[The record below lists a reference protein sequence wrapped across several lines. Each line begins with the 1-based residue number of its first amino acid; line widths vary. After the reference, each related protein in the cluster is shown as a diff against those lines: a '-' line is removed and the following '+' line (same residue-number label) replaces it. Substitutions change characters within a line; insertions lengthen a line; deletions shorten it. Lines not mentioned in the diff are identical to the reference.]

1 MSDAFF
7 TRRSLLTA
15 SSMAALGLITGC
27 QTAPTPPPT
36 AAAATPPPPS
46 GNNRYNSVYGAMLD
60 EGFQIPAVPWDK
72 IESRFLRQ
80 EVANNTGVG
89 AGKVVVET
97 SRHHLYFTMPGG
109 RAMRYGVGLGREGFE
124 WSGRG
129 DVRRKAKWPKWH
141 PPAEMIDREP
151 ELEKYR
157 TTYNRRTD
165 TWEGGMEPG
174 LLNPLGARAHY
185 IFQGKKDTLYRLH
198 GSPEWWS
205 IGKSVSS
212 GCVRL
217 INQDV
222 IDLYNRVP
230 EGAEI
235 IVR

>member
-36 AAAATPPPPS
+36 AAAATPPAPS

-97 SRHHLYFTMPGG
+97 SQHHLYFTMPGG

-124 WSGRG
+124 WSGRCE
-129 DVRRKAKWPKWH
+129 VRLKAKWPKWH
-141 PPAEMIDREP
+141 PPEEMIDREP

-157 TTYNRRTD
+157 TTHNRRTD
-165 TWEGGMEPG
+165 TWEGVM
-174 LLNPLGARAHY
+174 
-185 IFQGKKDTLYRLH
+185 
-198 GSPEWWS
+198 
-205 IGKSVSS
+205 
-212 GCVRL
+212 
-217 INQDV
+217 
-222 IDLYNRVP
+222 
-230 EGAEI
+230 
-235 IVR
+235 